1 MEWYVI
7 EPIDILLFRETKP
20 FSPGEG
26 AWAKSIFPPVPTTVF
41 QALRSLVDKAQK
53 LEFFGAFLL
62 HHELGGTP
70 EIFLP
75 TPKDLLSVSTKQI
88 YEEETVSKNKTA
100 KKWERLTYLE
110 PLNRQ
115 DPKWQHLGF
124 DPEHFPDGGISPM
137 VTPVLSATA
146 NNPKSQNSP
155 TEEYI
160 SGYPNPWIKAQALIK
175 YLKGA
180 NLTYKC
186 NGKDFHSDPW
196 QKQVLSHIQ
205 MAANQRQVKS
215 ENGYFTEVAVRL
227 HKHWKLIAA
236 VNTKLP
242 SSIVRLGGEGHQALV
257 YPLKDLFNNADKN
270 NKKDNNKKHNFD
282 DFQESVLQE
291 LESFR
296 KPTNTSNKA
305 YLLTPGLAQ
314 TQPEKMIYGVYPYY
328 WQEILAGCVSDRPLL
343 WGGKSRYVKTPM
355 SPQRA
360 YVAPGAVYRFKDNYE
375 KLSETDK
382 KSLQQLLP
390 LPQAEVKEK
399 WLQTLCSLNYGTLLW
414 NR

>member
-1 MEWYVI
+1 MQWYVI
-7 EPIDILLFRETKP
+7 EPLDILLFREAKP

-41 QALRSLVDKAQK
+41 QALRSLADKAQN
-53 LEFFGAFLL
+53 LQFFGAFLL
-62 HHELGGTP
+62 HHEPGRTP

-75 TPKDLLSVSTKQI
+75 TPKDLLSVSIKKLD
-88 YEEETVSKNKTA
+88 EEEEIANKG
-100 KKWERLTYLE
+100 KKSQKWQHLTCLE

-115 DPKWQHLGF
+115 DPKWEHLGF
-124 DPEHFPDGGISPM
+124 DPEHFPDHGISPM

-146 NNPKSQNSP
+146 NNPELQNTQ
-155 TEEYI
+155 TEEFI
-160 SGYPNPWIKAQALIK
+160 SGSPNSWIKAQALIK
-175 YLKGA
+175 YLKGE
-180 NLTYKC
+180 NLTYKR

-196 QKQVLSHIQ
+196 EKQVLSHIQ

-242 SSIVRLGGEGHQALV
+242 SSTVRLGGEGHRALV
-257 YPLKDLFNNADKN
+257 YPLEDLFNNAGK
-270 NKKDNNKKHNFD
+270 NNKKHNFN
-282 DFQESVLQE
+282 DFQESVLQQ

-296 KPTNTSNKA
+296 EPANTSNKA

-314 TQPEKMIYGVYPYY
+314 TQPTEMIYGVYPHY

-343 WGGKSRYVKTPM
+343 WGGKSPYAKTPM
-355 SPQRA
+355 LPQRA
-360 YVAPGAVYRFKDNYE
+360 YVAPGTVYRFKDSYE
-375 KLSETDK
+375 KLSETEK
-382 KSLQQLLP
+382 QSLQQLLP
-390 LPQAEVKEK
+390 QQEVKEK
-399 WLQTLCSLNYGTLLW
+399 WLQTLYSLNYGTLLW